1 MDLDEIK
8 KNSELIRKFCELD
21 KYQKL
26 KEEDNKK
33 YEDTLMGIFKSFYE
47 KYPAIFRAVIR
58 GHDLNIL
65 YMMIEMKK
73 KINSGEVDRKK
84 AEIYMGEQLA
94 ERFLYP
100 VIGKEGV
107 DINKKKKDME
117 NFLNRNE

>member
-8 KNSELIRKFCELD
+8 KNSQMIRKFCELD
-21 KYQKL
+21 KFKKL
-26 KEEDNKK
+26 KEDNNKQ
-33 YEDTLMGIFKSFYE
+33 YEDTLMSIFKSFND

-58 GHDLNIL
+58 GHDLDIL

-73 KINSGEVDRKK
+73 KINNNEIDRKK
-84 AEIYMGEQLA
+84 AEVYMGEKLA

-100 VIGKEGV
+100 VVGKEGI
-107 DINKKKKDME
+107 DLNKKKKDME

>member
-21 KYQKL
+21 KYKKL

-107 DINKKKKDME
+107 DINKKRKDME

>member
-8 KNSELIRKFCELD
+8 KNSQLIRKFCELD
-21 KYQKL
+21 KYKKL

>member
-1 MDLDEIK
+1 MALDEIK
-8 KNSELIRKFCELD
+8 KNSQLIRKFCELD
-21 KYQKL
+21 KYKKL

-58 GHDLNIL
+58 GHDLDIL

>member
-8 KNSELIRKFCELD
+8 KNSQMIRKFCELD
-21 KYQKL
+21 KFKKL
-26 KEEDNKK
+26 KEESNKQ
-33 YEDTLMGIFKSFYE
+33 YEDTLMSIFKSFYE

-65 YMMIEMKK
+65 NMMIEMKK
-73 KINSGEVDRKK
+73 KINNGEIERKQ

-100 VIGKEGV
+100 VIGKDSV
-107 DINKKKKDME
+107 DVDKKKQDME
-117 NFLNRNE
+117 NFLNRKE

>member
-21 KYQKL
+21 KYKKL

-73 KINSGEVDRKK
+73 KINTGEVDRKK

-107 DINKKKKDME
+107 DINKKRKDME

>member
-21 KYQKL
+21 KYKKL

-73 KINSGEVDRKK
+73 KINNGEVDRKK

-107 DINKKKKDME
+107 DINKKRKDME

>member
-26 KEEDNKK
+26 KEENNKK

>member
-21 KYQKL
+21 KYKKL
-26 KEEDNKK
+26 KEENNKE

-107 DINKKKKDME
+107 DVNKKRKDME

>member
-21 KYQKL
+21 KYKKL
-26 KEEDNKK
+26 KEENNKE

-107 DINKKKKDME
+107 DINKKRKDME

>member
-107 DINKKKKDME
+107 DINKKRKDME

>member
-8 KNSELIRKFCELD
+8 KNSQLIRKFCELD

>member
-21 KYQKL
+21 KYKKL
-26 KEEDNKK
+26 KEENNKE
-33 YEDTLMGIFKSFYE
+33 YEDTLMGIFKSFND

-58 GHDLNIL
+58 GHDLDIL

-73 KINSGEVDRKK
+73 KINNGEVEQKK
-84 AEIYMGEQLA
+84 AELYMGEKLA

-100 VIGKEGV
+100 VVGKDGV
-107 DINKKKKDME
+107 DIEKKKKDME
-117 NFLNRNE
+117 KFLNR

>member
-8 KNSELIRKFCELD
+8 KNSQLIRKFCELD
-21 KYQKL
+21 KYKKL

-58 GHDLNIL
+58 GHDLDIL

>member
-58 GHDLNIL
+58 GHDLDIL

-107 DINKKKKDME
+107 DINKKRKDME

>member
-8 KNSELIRKFCELD
+8 KNSQLIRKFCELD
-21 KYQKL
+21 KYKKL
-26 KEEDNKK
+26 KEEDNKN

-58 GHDLNIL
+58 GHDLDIL